1 MNLVQCD
8 GIQIAEEHRF
18 LIASKG
24 SSLSRIL
31 SICELGEEDL
41 TSHEVNHEKGRE
53 RNTKKDD
60 STENDKAMA
69 LQRES
74 RRTSARLVQQLI
86 TKNGGKEM
94 KMGKKETLKVPI
106 SLQKIPFLF

>member
-1 MNLVQCD
+1 M
-8 GIQIAEEHRF
+8 
-18 LIASKG
+18 
-24 SSLSRIL
+24 
-31 SICELGEEDL
+31 